1 MVGTR
6 TAPSDTQAHEMTDV
20 IGSSEL
26 SKLISRPLR
35 TEEDYDK
42 AIFVVDSLL
51 ELNPADGTTADDLLD
66 LLSVLVEAYEDEHE
80 TWVHEKPSPQA
91 VVRFMAEQKE
101 MNQGELAE
109 LLGGRSRLSD
119 FMKEK
124 RELSKAQIKTLRD
137 KLGIPADL
145 LIGLLVAF
153 VSAAHFVV
161 G

>member
-20 IGSSEL
+20 IGSREL

-42 AIFVVDSLL
+42 AIFVIDSLL
-51 ELNPADGTTADDLLD
+51 ELNPAEGTTADDLLD
-66 LLSVLVEAYEDEHE
+66 LLSVLVEAYEDERE
-80 TWVHEKPSPQA
+80 IWVHEKVSPQA
-91 VVRFMAEQKE
+91 IVRFMAEQKE

-119 FMKEK
+119 FMKAK

-137 KLGIPADL
+137 NLGIPADL
-145 LIGLLVAF
+145 LISLLVAF
-153 VSAAHFVV
+153 VSAAHFVA

>member
-1 MVGTR
+1 MVGAR
-6 TAPSDTQAHEMTDV
+6 TAPKKRQAHEMTDV
-20 IGSSEL
+20 IGSNDL

-35 TEEDYDK
+35 TEEDYEK
-42 AIFVVDSLL
+42 AIFVIDRLL
-51 ELNPADGTTADDLLD
+51 EINPEEGTVEDDLLD

-80 TWVHEKPSPQA
+80 TWTHEKVSPQA

-101 MNQGELAE
+101 MSQGELAE

-124 RELSKAQIKTLRD
+124 RQLSRTQIKALRD
-137 KLGIPADL
+137 ALGIPADL
-145 LIGLLVAF
+145 LIGLLIAF
-153 VSAAHFVV
+153 VSAVHLAV